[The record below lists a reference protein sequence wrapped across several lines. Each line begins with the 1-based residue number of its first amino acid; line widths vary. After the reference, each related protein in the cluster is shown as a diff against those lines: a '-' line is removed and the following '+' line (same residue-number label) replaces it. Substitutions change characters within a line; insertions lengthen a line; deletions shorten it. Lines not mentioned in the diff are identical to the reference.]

1 MIAAAWWVF
10 SSRATFR
17 YTTMPVTRGA
27 ITRIVTGSGTVN
39 PELAIIVGTYVSG
52 VIQELYCDYNT
63 VVKKGQLCAKI
74 DPRPFQTIVDQSKAN
89 ILAAKAQ
96 QEKDKAS
103 LTYAKLN
110 LDRAAQL
117 VRTNAVSQD
126 TFDIAKSTYEQAQTQ
141 IALDEAAIEQRQAEL
156 ASAQVNLDYTNIIS
170 PVDGVVVSRN
180 VTMGETVAA
189 TYQTPTLFL
198 IATDL
203 TKMEVDTNVSE
214 SDIAGLKEGNNATFT
229 VDAFPKRTF
238 RGVVSQV
245 RQSPQ
250 TVQNVV
256 TYDVVIRVSNQDLTL
271 VPGMTADAQ
280 IVTDQ
285 RDNVIRV
292 PNAALHYMPSG
303 VRKVASE
310 PQVWILRNNLPTA
323 IPVVVGLDDNS
334 FTQIVSGDVKPGD
347 PVITAEQ

>member
-1 MIAAAWWVF
+1 
-10 SSRATFR
+10 
-17 YTTMPVTRGA
+17 
-27 ITRIVTGSGTVN
+27 
-39 PELAIIVGTYVSG
+39 
-52 VIQELYCDYNT
+52 
-63 VVKKGQLCAKI
+63 
-74 DPRPFQTIVDQSKAN
+74 
-89 ILAAKAQ
+89 
-96 QEKDKAS
+96 
-103 LTYAKLN
+103 
-110 LDRAAQL
+110 
-117 VRTNAVSQD
+117 
-126 TFDIAKSTYEQAQTQ
+126 
-141 IALDEAAIEQRQAEL
+141 
-156 ASAQVNLDYTNIIS
+156 
-170 PVDGVVVSRN
+170 
-180 VTMGETVAA
+180 
-189 TYQTPTLFL
+189 
-198 IATDL
+198 
-203 TKMEVDTNVSE
+203 MEVDTNVSE

-347 PVITAEQ
+347 PVITAEQNTE